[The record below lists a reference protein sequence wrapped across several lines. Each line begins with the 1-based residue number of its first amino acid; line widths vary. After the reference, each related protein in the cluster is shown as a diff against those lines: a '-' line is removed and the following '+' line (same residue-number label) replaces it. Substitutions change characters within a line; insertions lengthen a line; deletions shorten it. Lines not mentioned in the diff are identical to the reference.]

1 MNRREFVHMSAF
13 VIAAP
18 QQSNSKIAWG
28 ASSNNAEMYAY
39 EPKADITL
47 HELARL
53 LPVFA
58 IFDAD
63 GRWAYFFSI
72 KDSPELMRH
81 FRKVL

>member
-1 MNRREFVHMSAF
+1 MGAF
-13 VIAAP
+13 IIAAP

-28 ASSNNAEMYAY
+28 ASSNSVEAYAY

-53 LPVFA
+53 LPVFS
-58 IFDAD
+58 IFDVD
-63 GRWAYFFSI
+63 GRCAYFSSI